1 MQIPGN
7 IKLSSNYK
15 KGWLVTFAGLG
26 VNLALGILY
35 SWGVFAAALRNIGWS
50 ATESQIPYIIAC
62 AVFALIM
69 VPSGRLQDIHGPK
82 FVIFIA
88 SVLTGIGF
96 ILSGF
101 FMTVAG
107 LSVFFGV
114 VFGTAMGFGYAAA
127 TPAAIKWFGPHK
139 RGLISGIVVSGFGL
153 AGIYVA
159 PLTEFLIESR
169 GLENTFFIL
178 GVSFAI
184 AIFLFNLIIDNPP
197 PDHQVFVSQ
206 QRHKTIKIKNMVNY
220 TWQEMIRTPQFYMLW
235 LMFCFGTFAGLLILG
250 QLSNIAQEQIGVT
263 AGIATGFIMI
273 YAVFNWFGR
282 IACGIIS
289 DKIGR
294 KSSFCLIFLIQF
306 ICFILFNSFR
316 TIFTFSIGTALVAF
330 SFGGMLTL
338 FPSTTADYF
347 GIKNLGLN
355 YGLVFTAWGAA
366 GVFGPLLG
374 GLVRDLTGTYSV
386 SYTVSGI
393 LCFIGAVI
401 SFLLPDIKEKQE
413 QKKLSPSVSK

>member
-1 MQIPGN
+1 VQIPGN

-69 VPSGRLQDIHGPK
+69 VPGGRLQDIYGPK
-82 FVIFIA
+82 FVIFLA

-96 ILSGF
+96 ILSGV

-153 AGIYVA
+153 AGIYIA
-159 PLTEFLIESR
+159 PLTEFLIESQ

-184 AIFLFNLIIDNPP
+184 AIFLFNLIIENPP
-197 PDHQVFVSQ
+197 PDHQVFLSQ
-206 QRHKTIKIKNMVNY
+206 QSHKKIKIKNMINY

-235 LMFCFGTFAGLLILG
+235 LMFCFGTFSGLLILG
-250 QLSNIAQEQIGVT
+250 QLSNIAQEQISIT
-263 AGIATGFIMI
+263 ASVATSFIMI

-282 IACGIIS
+282 IACGVIS

-294 KSSFCLIFLIQF
+294 KTTLFLTF
-306 ICFILFNSFR
+306 IIRFVCFIFFMR
-316 TIFTFSIGTALVAF
+316 FTTFLPFSIGTALVAF
-330 SFGGMLTL
+330 TFGGMLTL
-338 FPSTTADYF
+338 FPSITADYF

-355 YGLVFTAWGAA
+355 YGLVFTAWGAG

-374 GLVRDLTGTYSV
+374 GLVRDLTGTYTIGYVV
-386 SYTVSGI
+386 SAILSLVGAI
-393 LCFIGAVI
+393 LCLVMPA
-401 SFLLPDIKEKQE
+401 IKEK
-413 QKKLSPSVSK
+413 KK